1 MCLPKAPKQDPEV
14 ARMQKEQRQAE
25 LDRLAIVKKQETAAA
40 RRIRPGGGPRSLL
53 SPGNSGSGFTPGG
66 NYSLL
71 S

>member
-1 MCLPKAPKQDPEV
+1 MCLPKAPKPDP
-14 ARMQKEQRQAE
+14 AIALQQKEQRQAE

-40 RRIRPGGGPRSLL
+40 RRLAGRGGPRLLL